1 MFRTLSRTIKLPL
14 NSLKFTLDN
23 TLAEQSA
30 KQSILRTSAEAE
42 LVIKAASWLDSAAN
56 AKAEAKALL
65 ATNTELQQFM
75 DTLANTK

>member
-30 KQSILRTSAEAE
+30 KQAILATSAQAE
-42 LVIKAASWLDSAAN
+42 LTIKAASWLDSAAN
-56 AKAEAKALL
+56 SKAEAKALL
-65 ATNTELQQFM
+65 ATNQELQQFM
-75 DTLANTK
+75 DNIAKTK

>member
-42 LVIKAASWLDSAAN
+42 LVIKAAAWLDSAAN
-56 AKAEAKALL
+56 SKAEAKALL
-65 ATNTELQQFM
+65 ATNQELRQFM
-75 DTLANTK
+75 DNLAKSK